1 MARRKLPAD
10 RIREAL
16 AKQERSIRRAFEQAI
31 RERRESINLVAL
43 AQAIEGRDIGR
54 AIEIAGLT
62 RGDMFP
68 LDQAMRTAYFEG
80 ASTIPAAA
88 PAFAARIALDGNA
101 PRAVEWASN
110 HVGRLITDIIEDNRT
125 AIRGI
130 ITGQLAE
137 GVGPRQAAIAVRGQI
152 GLTAQQT
159 GFVGNAR
166 AQLVGLDAG
175 YFTRQLRDRRFDGI
189 VRKAIADGKPLAS
202 VDIDRITQRYSER
215 LLKHRSEVI
224 ARTESVTA
232 LRMGRREGI
241 QQAIEQGAIAPD
253 AIKRVWSTSADD
265 RVREDHDAMNGEEL
279 EGMDTPWTLPDGSQM
294 MTPGDTSLGAD
305 ASQTIQ
311 CRCFEEFRVD
321 WLRG

>member
-1 MARRKLPAD
+1 MARRRITNERIQRALKKHD
-10 RIREAL
+10 RAI
-16 AKQERSIRRAFEQAI
+16 QRAFEAAI
-31 RERRESINLVAL
+31 RERRESINLRALVA
-43 AQAIEGRDIGR
+43 AIEGRDIGR
-54 AIEIAGLT
+54 AIEIAGIT
-62 RGDMFP
+62 RGDLFP
-68 LDQAMRTAYFEG
+68 LDTAMRTAYMEG
-80 ASTIPAAA
+80 AQTIPAAA

-130 ITGQLAE
+130 ITQQLVEGQ
-137 GVGPRQAAIAVRGQI
+137 GPRQAAIAVRGQI
-152 GLTAQQT
+152 GLTTQQT

-166 AQLVGLDAG
+166 AQLANLDAA

-189 VRKAIADGKPLAS
+189 VRRAIADGKPLAS
-202 VDIDRITQRYSER
+202 VDIDRITARYSER

-253 AIKRVWSTSADD
+253 ALKRVWSTSADE
-265 RVREDHDAMNGEEL
+265 RVREDHVAMDGAEVD
-279 EGMDTPWTLPDGSQM
+279 GIDTPWTLPDGSQM
-294 MTPGDTSLGAD
+294 LTPGDTSLGAD

-311 CRCFEEFRVD
+311 CRCYEEFRVD

>member
-1 MARRKLPAD
+1 MASRRITND
-10 RIREAL
+10 RIQRAL
-16 AKQERSIRRAFEQAI
+16 AKHDVAIRRAFERAI
-31 RERRESINLVAL
+31 RERRESINLRAL
-43 AQAIEGRDIGR
+43 AEAIEGRDIGR
-54 AIEIAGLT
+54 AIEIAGLS

-68 LDQAMRTAYFEG
+68 LDTAIRTAYFEG
-80 ASTIPAAA
+80 AQTIPAAA

-101 PRAVEWASN
+101 PRAVEWARQ
-110 HVGRLITDIIEDNRT
+110 HVGGLITDIIEDNRT

-130 ITGQLAE
+130 ITQQLVD
-137 GVGPRQAAIAVRGQI
+137 GVGPRQAAVAVRGQI

-159 GFVGNAR
+159 GFVANAR
-166 AQLVGLDAG
+166 AQLTNLDAG

-189 VRKAIADGKPLAS
+189 VRRAIADGKPLAS
-202 VDIDRITQRYSER
+202 ADIDRITGRYAER

-224 ARTESVTA
+224 ARTESITA

-253 AIKRVWSTSADD
+253 ALKRVWSTSADD
-265 RVREDHDAMNGEEL
+265 RVREDHVAMDGEEV
-279 EGMDTPWTLPDGSQM
+279 EGIDTPWTLPDGSQM

-305 ASQTIQ
+305 PSTTIQ
-311 CRCFEEFRVD
+311 CRCYEAFVVD